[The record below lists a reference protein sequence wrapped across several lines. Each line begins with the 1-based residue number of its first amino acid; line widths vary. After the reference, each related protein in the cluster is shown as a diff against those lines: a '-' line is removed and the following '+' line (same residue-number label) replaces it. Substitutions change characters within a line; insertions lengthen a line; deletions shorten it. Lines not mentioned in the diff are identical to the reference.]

1 MNILSNTFSDS
12 ILLTLFTWAIGIT
25 ISLVGLILIRSVI
38 LKLQNLK
45 QSNYQLESLVRQKS
59 NELEASKSS
68 LQRTSFLLDRRDK
81 QLRKQQNILFDLTK
95 DKAIN
100 QGDFIVAVQNITRTG
115 SYALGVERVSI
126 WLFNKDRTILH
137 CLDLYQQSLN
147 LHTESDVLTADAYPS
162 FFEAILKERTIA
174 AEDIQ
179 EDEVF
184 TELFSSYCQ
193 PFGIVSTLISRFE
206 VGGEIVGILSLEHT
220 EIEHLWIEE
229 EISFANSLSDLL
241 ALGMEAQE
249 RRKAE
254 ESLRVEQ
261 KKSERLLLN
270 VLPQEIAERLKSLQ
284 SKTKVHLQSTGTIVA
299 DSFDEVTVLF
309 ADIVDFTEYAASIT
323 ASELVNVLND
333 IFSEF
338 DYFVE
343 QYDLEKIKTIGDSY
357 MVVGGLPLPSTNHAE
372 AIAEMALQ
380 MQESIKKFKRTDD
393 SPFSLRI
400 GIHTGQ
406 VIAGVIG
413 IKKFIY
419 DLWGDPVNVASRMES
434 QGVSGCI
441 QVTEVTY
448 QLLKDKYQFDSQ
460 REIDIKGKGKM
471 VTYLL
476 TGKYPQTV
484 EAS

>member
-1 MNILSNTFSDS
+1 LNILSNTFSDS

-184 TELFSSYCQ
+184 TELFSS
-193 PFGIVSTLISRFE
+193 FFTEIKFELISSSKAFL
-206 VGGEIVGILSLEHT
+206 IIIKS
-220 EIEHLWIEE
+220 
-229 EISFANSLSDLL
+229 SF
-241 ALGMEAQE
+241 
-249 RRKAE
+249 
-254 ESLRVEQ
+254 V
-261 KKSERLLLN
+261 
-270 VLPQEIAERLKSLQ
+270 
-284 SKTKVHLQSTGTIVA
+284 
-299 DSFDEVTVLF
+299 
-309 ADIVDFTEYAASIT
+309 
-323 ASELVNVLND
+323 
-333 IFSEF
+333 
-338 DYFVE
+338 FVRPE
-343 QYDLEKIKTIGDSY
+343 
-357 MVVGGLPLPSTNHAE
+357 
-372 AIAEMALQ
+372 
-380 MQESIKKFKRTDD
+380 
-393 SPFSLRI
+393 
-400 GIHTGQ
+400 
-406 VIAGVIG
+406 
-413 IKKFIY
+413 
-419 DLWGDPVNVASRMES
+419 
-434 QGVSGCI
+434 
-441 QVTEVTY
+441 
-448 QLLKDKYQFDSQ
+448 
-460 REIDIKGKGKM
+460 
-471 VTYLL
+471 
-476 TGKYPQTV
+476 
-484 EAS
+484 